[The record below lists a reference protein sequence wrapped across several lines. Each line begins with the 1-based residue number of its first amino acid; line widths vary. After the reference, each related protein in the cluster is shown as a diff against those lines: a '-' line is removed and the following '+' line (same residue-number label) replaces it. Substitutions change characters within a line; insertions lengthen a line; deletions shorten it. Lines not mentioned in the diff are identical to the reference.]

1 MRTIRLVSILLLCW
15 TAFAAEIS
23 VSFNYNFTGATAC
36 SVTVTTNCIEKFEAG
51 ILTGAVFNT
60 QASIP
65 LPANPVGQVNGISG
79 SFTYQAAFGTQT
91 IAAVAVA
98 KDATGQR
105 ITSDPTKATAVVTIT
120 PSSPKNIV
128 VVVGE
133 N

>member
-1 MRTIRLVSILLLCW
+1 MKTILL
-15 TAFAAEIS
+15 AFVFGVAAAAADIS
-23 VSFNYNFTGATAC
+23 VSFNYNFTGATPC
-36 SVTVTTNCIEKFEAG
+36 SATVTTNCIEKFEVG

-60 QASIP
+60 QVSVP
-65 LPANPVGQVNGISG
+65 LPANPTGQVNGISG
-79 SFTYQAAFGTQT
+79 AFAYQATFGTQT

-133 N
+133 H